1 MRKSENQEWLI
12 QGHRQ
17 HYAER
22 RRTPQ
27 KHNTEIKKTN
37 YIKPIKKNLVK
48 PADSHE
54 LLCSVEEKFVV
65 TLIFT

>member
-37 YIKPIKKNLVK
+37 YIKPIKKT
-48 PADSHE
+48 PGETS
-54 LLCSVEEKFVV
+54 
-65 TLIFT
+65 